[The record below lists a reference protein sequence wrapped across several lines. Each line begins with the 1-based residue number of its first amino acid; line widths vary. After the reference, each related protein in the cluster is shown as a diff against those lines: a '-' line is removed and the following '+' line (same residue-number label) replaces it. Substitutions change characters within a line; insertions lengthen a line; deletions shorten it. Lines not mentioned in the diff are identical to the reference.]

1 MKKIITLIC
10 VAALALSFACD
21 ASSQEV
27 YVSAKRKTYRQT
39 VTYASLGAMANL
51 SATDFG
57 VGVAVGF
64 RNYNREA
71 IVSFAPSIEAF
82 ADYFP
87 VDKKFGAFVVPEIG
101 VAIGPKG
108 FKFFPH
114 TGLMLG
120 YDNGTRK
127 FAWGGK
133 SGFAF
138 DFGKH
143 FTLDFST
150 YIPSY
155 NFRELTWGANLVW
168 RF

>member
-1 MKKIITLIC
+1 MKKFFAFIC

-21 ASSQEV
+21 ASAQE
-27 YVSAKRKTYRQT
+27 VSAKRKTYRQT

-87 VDKKFGAFVVPEIG
+87 VDKKFGAFIVPEIG

-108 FKFFPH
+108 FKIFPH

-120 YDNGTRK
+120 YDNGTKK

-155 NFRELTWGANLVW
+155 NFRELTWGANLIW

>member
-1 MKKIITLIC
+1 MKKIFAFIC

-21 ASSQEV
+21 ASAQE
-27 YVSAKRKTYRQT
+27 VSAKRKTYRQT

-87 VDKKFGAFVVPEIG
+87 VDIKIVSDLMVTEAKLSNTHKNDPLPFNTFRSGG
-101 VAIGPKG
+101 L
-108 FKFFPH
+108 FK
-114 TGLMLG
+114 
-120 YDNGTRK
+120 
-127 FAWGGK
+127 
-133 SGFAF
+133 
-138 DFGKH
+138 
-143 FTLDFST
+143 
-150 YIPSY
+150 
-155 NFRELTWGANLVW
+155 
-168 RF
+168 

>member
-1 MKKIITLIC
+1 MKKIFAFIC

-21 ASSQEV
+21 ASAQE
-27 YVSAKRKTYRQT
+27 VSAKRKTYRQT

-87 VDKKFGAFVVPEIG
+87 VDKKFGAFIVPEIG

-108 FKFFPH
+108 FKIFPH

-120 YDNGTRK
+120 YDNGTKK

-133 SGFAF
+133 SGFAV